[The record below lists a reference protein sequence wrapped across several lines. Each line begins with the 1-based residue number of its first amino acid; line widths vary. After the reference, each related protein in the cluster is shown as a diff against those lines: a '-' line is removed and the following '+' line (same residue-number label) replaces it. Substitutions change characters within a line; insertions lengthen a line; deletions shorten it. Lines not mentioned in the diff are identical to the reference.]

1 MAEHIWSA
9 FHLGVQR
16 TLGVAST
23 HYDMDLE
30 RVASGYVVA
39 PGVEGD
45 AARDAMEEAD
55 TAVEGYVAVLSR
67 KIGDDLLPDVE
78 DNAVEGLQGG
88 GGNL

>member
-9 FHLGVQR
+9 FHLGIQR
-16 TLGVAST
+16 TLGVASM

-30 RVASGYVVA
+30 RVSSGYVVA

-45 AARDAMEEAD
+45 AARDAMEEAN
-55 TAVEGYVAVLSR
+55 AAIEGYAAVLSK

-78 DNAVEGLQGG
+78 DNASEGQQGG

>member
-9 FHLGVQR
+9 FHLDVQR

-30 RVASGYVVA
+30 WVSSGYIIA
-39 PGVEGD
+39 HGVEGD

-55 TAVEGYVAVLSR
+55 AAVEGYAAVLSR

-78 DNAVEGLQGG
+78 DNAAEGPQG

>member
-9 FHLGVQR
+9 FRLGVQR
-16 TLGVAST
+16 TLCVAST

-30 RVASGYVVA
+30 WVSSGYVIA
-39 PGVEGD
+39 HGVEGD

-55 TAVEGYVAVLSR
+55 AAVEGYAAILSR
-67 KIGDDLLPDVE
+67 KIGDNLLHDVE
-78 DNAVEGLQGG
+78 DNAAEGPQGG